1 MLIPPIDVF
10 ECILDFFFS
19 STEFELQG
27 DQLVCYGLL
36 FLSI

>member
-1 MLIPPIDVF
+1 MNVASMS
-10 ECILDFFFS
+10 FS

-27 DQLVCYGLL
+27 DQLVCYALL